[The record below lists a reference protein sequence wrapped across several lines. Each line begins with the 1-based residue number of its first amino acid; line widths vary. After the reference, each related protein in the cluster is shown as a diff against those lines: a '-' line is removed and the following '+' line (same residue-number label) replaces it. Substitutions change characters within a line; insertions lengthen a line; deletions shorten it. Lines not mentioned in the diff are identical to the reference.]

1 MVKSNPAVE
10 SKKIAENLKPNDWKQ
25 IYFPVVESKKFFKIL
40 NPAVKDKSW
49 WQILKPTVESKKL
62 YFLSGWTNKKF
73 TKVEKNVDEN
83 ITTLAV
89 EQILNLCKKVNFLF

>member
-1 MVKSNPAVE
+1 MV
-10 SKKIAENLKPNDWKQ
+10 Q
-25 IYFPVVESKKFFKIL
+25 SKKFFKIL

-89 EQILNLCKKVNFLF
+89 EEI